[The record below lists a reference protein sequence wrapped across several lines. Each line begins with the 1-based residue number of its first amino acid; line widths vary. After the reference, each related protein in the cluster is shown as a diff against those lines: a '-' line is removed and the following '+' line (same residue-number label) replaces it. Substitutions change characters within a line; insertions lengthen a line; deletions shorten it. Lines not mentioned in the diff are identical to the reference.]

1 MRKELKILW
10 IGLGILAILSPLGL
24 LASGDAWGEWGAE
37 EFKKF
42 LGYIPQGLK
51 HFSNLWN
58 APLPDYTIP
67 WLHNDYIGYI
77 GAAIVGIILVA
88 IFTWILGKILAKK
101 EH

>member
-1 MRKELKILW
+1 MKKEVKMLW
-10 IGLGILAILSPLGL
+10 IGIAILAILSPLGL

-37 EFKKF
+37 EFRKV
-42 LGYIPQGLK
+42 LGYIPYGLK

-77 GAAIVGIILVA
+77 GAAIIGILLVA
-88 IFTWILGKILAKK
+88 IFTWCLGKILAKK
-101 EH
+101 EK